1 MFPTTCD
8 DLMNSS
14 MTEIL
19 DTEQR
24 NEHEGEED
32 PSELD
37 DEEAVHVKED
47 ENSEENNEGESN
59 CSENNTAMN
68 DSVNT
73 SMDSNISAISI
84 DNDESSA
91 EVCSI

>member
-1 MFPTTCD
+1 MFLTTSD

-19 DTEQR
+19 DTKQR
-24 NEHEGEED
+24 NEHEREED

-47 ENSEENNEGESN
+47 ENSEESESN
-59 CSENNTAMN
+59 SENNTAMN

-73 SMDSNISAISI
+73 SMDSNISAISM